1 MQKEVSPGI
10 LNYRS
15 SEIINFQRFELNK
28 IARGKPN
35 LKYLEMKQL
44 VLAFYRKL
52 EDTDLRFERYLK
64 NQIEWQ
70 NRLIA
75 ITGARGTGKTTM
87 LLQHIKESFGN
98 NPEEVLYVSLDN
110 IYFTNH
116 NLYDLADEFYAH
128 GGKELYFDEV
138 HKYPNWAQEIK
149 NVYDDFPRLKIV
161 FTGSSMLQIFK
172 SDADLSRRVRHFQL
186 FGLSFRE
193 FLIFEGLL
201 PKTQLAYSLPDI
213 LENHVSIAQHLN
225 EANTILPAFQRYLK
239 YGYYPY
245 YKEDLSGYNERV
257 LQTFNAV
264 MESDLPVVESID
276 FYSINRIKKLFYIL
290 SEMVPFTPNISQL
303 SQMVDV
309 TRVSLIN
316 YLQLLEKSHSVLLL
330 KQKATGIRQM
340 VKPEKIYLQ
349 NTNYSYA
356 LSAEQPDTGNL
367 RETFF
372 FNQLQ
377 QNHDVTYTEQT
388 DFCVDGK
395 YYFEIGGKNKTAGQI
410 RNLNNAY
417 LALDGLTTGFRNE
430 IPLWL
435 FGFLY

>member
-1 MQKEVSPGI
+1 
-10 LNYRS
+10 
-15 SEIINFQRFELNK
+15 
-28 IARGKPN
+28 
-35 LKYLEMKQL
+35 MKQL
-44 VLAFYRKL
+44 FSAFYRKS
-52 EDTDLRFERYLK
+52 EETDMRFERYLK
-64 NQIEWQ
+64 NQVDWS

-87 LLQHIKESFGN
+87 LLQHIKEQFGN
-98 NPEEVLYVSLDN
+98 NPEDVLYAGLDN
-110 IYFTNH
+110 IYFSSN
-116 NLYDLADEFYAH
+116 NLYSLADDFYSL
-128 GGKELYFDEV
+128 GGKELYLDEV
-138 HKYPNWAQEIK
+138 HKYPTWSQEIK
-149 NVYDDFPRLKIV
+149 NIYDDFPKLKIV

-201 PKTQLAYSLPDI
+201 QKSQTPFSLEEI
-213 LENHVSIAQHLN
+213 LENHVSIAQKLIR
-225 EANTILPAFQRYLK
+225 EITPLPAFYKYLQ

-245 YKEDLSGYNERV
+245 YQEDIAGYGERV
-257 LQTFNAV
+257 LQTFNTV
-264 MESDLPVVESID
+264 MESDLPNVESID

-309 TRVSLIN
+309 TRASLMN

-330 KQKATGIRQM
+330 KQKSTGIRQM

-349 NTNYSYA
+349 NTNYNYA
-356 LSAEQPDTGNL
+356 LSAENPEIGNL

-372 FNQLQ
+372 FNQMQ
-377 QNHDVTYTEQT
+377 QNHKVTYTEQT
-388 DFCVDGK
+388 DFCVDDK
-395 YYFEIGGKNKTAGQI
+395 YYFEIGAKNKTAKQI
-410 RNLNNAY
+410 KNLDNTY

-430 IPLWL
+430 IPLWI

>member
-1 MQKEVSPGI
+1 M
-10 LNYRS
+10 
-15 SEIINFQRFELNK
+15 
-28 IARGKPN
+28 KP
-35 LKYLEMKQL
+35 LFLT
-44 VLAFYRKL
+44 FYRKL
-52 EDTDLRFERYLK
+52 EETNMRFERYLK
-64 NQIEWQ
+64 NQIDWN

-87 LLQHIKESFGN
+87 LLQHIKEQYGN
-98 NPEEVLYVSLDN
+98 HPQDVLYTSLDN
-110 IYFTNH
+110 IYFSAN
-116 NLYDLADEFYAH
+116 NLYSLADDFHAQ
-128 GGKELYFDEV
+128 GGKALYLDEV
-138 HKYPNWAQEIK
+138 HKYPTWSQEIK
-149 NVYDDFPRLKIV
+149 NIYDDFPTLKVV

-172 SDADLSRRVRHFQL
+172 ADADLSRRVRHYQL
-186 FGLSFRE
+186 FGMSFRE
-193 FLIFEGLL
+193 FLIYEGLL
-201 PKTQLAYSLPDI
+201 RKSQEAFSLDKI
-213 LENHVSIAQHLN
+213 LENHLSISQKLT
-225 EANTILPAFQRYLK
+225 EEITPLPAFQKYLQ

-245 YKEDLSGYNERV
+245 YQEDISGYGERV
-257 LQTFNAV
+257 LQTFNTII
-264 MESDLPVVESID
+264 ESDLPNVESVD

-309 TRVSLIN
+309 TRQSLMN
-316 YLQLLEKSHSVLLL
+316 YLQLLEKAHSVLLL

-349 NTNYSYA
+349 NTNYSHA
-356 LSAEQPDTGNL
+356 LSAENPEIGHL

-377 QNHDVTYTEQT
+377 QNHNVTYTEQT

-395 YYFEIGGKNKTAGQI
+395 YYFEIGGKNKNTKQI
-410 RNLNNAY
+410 KDLSNAY
-417 LALDGLTTGFRNE
+417 LALDGLTTGYRNE

>member
-1 MQKEVSPGI
+1 
-10 LNYRS
+10 
-15 SEIINFQRFELNK
+15 
-28 IARGKPN
+28 
-35 LKYLEMKQL
+35 MKQL
-44 VLAFYRKL
+44 FSAFHRKL
-52 EDTDLRFERYLK
+52 EETDMRFERYLK
-64 NQIEWQ
+64 SQIDWN
-70 NRLIA
+70 NRLTA

-87 LLQHIKESFGN
+87 LLQHIKEQYGN
-98 NPEEVLYVSLDN
+98 NPENVLFVSLDN
-110 IYFTNH
+110 IYFSTN
-116 NLYDLADEFYAH
+116 NLYALADVFYSL

-149 NVYDDFPRLKIV
+149 NIYDDFPKLKIV

-172 SDADLSRRVRHFQL
+172 ADADLSRRVRHFQL

-201 PKTQLAYSLPDI
+201 RETQMPFLLEEI
-213 LENHVSIAQHLN
+213 LENHVSIAQKLLR
-225 EANTILPAFQRYLK
+225 EITPLPAFLKYLQ

-245 YKEDLSGYNERV
+245 YQEDIAGYGERV
-257 LQTFNAV
+257 LQTFNTV
-264 MESDLPVVESID
+264 MESDLPNVENID

-303 SQMVDV
+303 SQMVEV
-309 TRVSLIN
+309 TRTSLMN

-330 KQKATGIRQM
+330 KQQATGIRQM

-349 NTNYSYA
+349 NTNYNYA
-356 LSAEQPDTGNL
+356 LSEENPEIGNL

-377 QNHDVTYTEQT
+377 QNHKVTYTKQT
-388 DFCVDGK
+388 DFCIDGK
-395 YYFEIGGKNKTAGQI
+395 YYFEIGGKNKTTRQI
-410 RNLNNAY
+410 KNLDNAF

>member
-1 MQKEVSPGI
+1 M
-10 LNYRS
+10 
-15 SEIINFQRFELNK
+15 
-28 IARGKPN
+28 IAWGD
-35 LKYLEMKQL
+35 
-44 VLAFYRKL
+44 AAYRKL
-52 EDTDLRFERYLK
+52 EETDMRFERYLK
-64 NQIEWQ
+64 SQIDWS
-70 NRLIA
+70 NRLTA

-87 LLQHIKESFGN
+87 LLQHIKELYGN
-98 NPEEVLYVSLDN
+98 NPEDVLFVSLDN
-110 IYFTNH
+110 IYFSTN
-116 NLYDLADEFYAH
+116 NLYSLADDFYSL
-128 GGKELYFDEV
+128 GGKELYLDEV
-138 HKYPNWAQEIK
+138 HKYPTWAQEIK
-149 NVYDDFPRLKIV
+149 NIYDDFPKLKMV

-172 SDADLSRRVRHFQL
+172 ADADLSRRVRHFQL

-201 PKTQLAYSLPDI
+201 RKSQTPFSLEEI
-213 LENHVSIAQHLN
+213 LENHVSIAQKLIR
-225 EANTILPAFQRYLK
+225 EITPLPAFQKYLR

-245 YKEDLSGYNERV
+245 YQEDIAGYGERV
-257 LQTFNAV
+257 LQTFNTV
-264 MESDLPVVESID
+264 MESDLPNVESID

-303 SQMVDV
+303 SRMVEV
-309 TRVSLIN
+309 TRTSLMN

-349 NTNYSYA
+349 NTNYNYA
-356 LSAEQPDTGNL
+356 LSAENPEVGNL

-377 QNHDVTYTEQT
+377 NNHKVTYTEQT
-388 DFCVDGK
+388 DFCIDGK
-395 YYFEIGGKNKTAGQI
+395 YYFEIGGKNKTTKQI
-410 RNLNNAY
+410 KNLDNAF

-430 IPLWL
+430 IPLWI

>member
-1 MQKEVSPGI
+1 MYFVKYI
-10 LNYRS
+10 LYIFA
-15 SEIINFQRFELNK
+15 ENFRN
-28 IARGKPN
+28 
-35 LKYLEMKQL
+35 MKQL
-44 VLAFYRKL
+44 FSAFHRKL
-52 EDTDLRFERYLK
+52 EETDMRFERYLK
-64 NQIEWQ
+64 SQIDWN
-70 NRLIA
+70 NRLTA

-87 LLQHIKESFGN
+87 LLQHIKEQYGN
-98 NPEEVLYVSLDN
+98 NPENVLFVSLDN
-110 IYFTNH
+110 IYFSTN
-116 NLYDLADEFYAH
+116 NLYALADAFYSL

-149 NVYDDFPRLKIV
+149 NIYDDFPKLKIV

-172 SDADLSRRVRHFQL
+172 ADADLSRRVRHFQL

-201 PKTQLAYSLPDI
+201 RKTQMPFLLEEI
-213 LENHVSIAQHLN
+213 LENHVSIAQKLLR
-225 EANTILPAFQRYLK
+225 EITPLPAFLKYLQ

-245 YKEDLSGYNERV
+245 YQEDIAGYGERV
-257 LQTFNAV
+257 LQTFNTV
-264 MESDLPVVESID
+264 MESDLPNVENID

-303 SQMVDV
+303 SQMVEV
-309 TRVSLIN
+309 TRTSLMN

-330 KQKATGIRQM
+330 KQQATGIRQM

-349 NTNYSYA
+349 NTNYNYA
-356 LSAEQPDTGNL
+356 LSAENPEIGNL

-377 QNHDVTYTEQT
+377 QNHKVTYTKQT
-388 DFCVDGK
+388 DFCIDGK
-395 YYFEIGGKNKTAGQI
+395 YYFEIGGKNKTTRQI
-410 RNLNNAY
+410 KNLDNAF

-435 FGFLY
+435 FGFIY

>member
-1 MQKEVSPGI
+1 
-10 LNYRS
+10 
-15 SEIINFQRFELNK
+15 
-28 IARGKPN
+28 
-35 LKYLEMKQL
+35 MKQL
-44 VLAFYRKL
+44 FSAFYRKL
-52 EDTDLRFERYLK
+52 EETDMRFERYLK
-64 NQIEWQ
+64 SQIDWN
-70 NRLIA
+70 NRLTA

-87 LLQHIKESFGN
+87 LLQHIKEQHGN
-98 NPEEVLYVSLDN
+98 NPENVLFVSLDN
-110 IYFTNH
+110 IYFTTN
-116 NLYDLADEFYAH
+116 NLYSLADDFYSL
-128 GGKELYFDEV
+128 GGQELYLDEV
-138 HKYPNWAQEIK
+138 HKYPNWSQEIK
-149 NVYDDFPRLKIV
+149 NIYDDFPKLKIV

-172 SDADLSRRVRHFQL
+172 ADADLSRRVRHYQL

-201 PKTQLAYSLPDI
+201 QKSHNAFLLEDI
-213 LENHVSIAQHLN
+213 LENHVSIAQKLN
-225 EANTILPAFQRYLK
+225 KEAILLPAFQKYLQ

-245 YKEDLSGYNERV
+245 FQEDIAGYGERV
-257 LQTFNAV
+257 LQTFNTV
-264 MESDLPVVESID
+264 MESDLPNVESID

-309 TRVSLIN
+309 TRVSLMN

-330 KQKATGIRQM
+330 RQKATGIRQM

-356 LSAEQPDTGNL
+356 LSAENPEIGNL

-377 QNHDVTYTEQT
+377 QNHKVTYTEQT
-388 DFCVDGK
+388 DFCIDGK
-395 YYFEIGGKNKTAGQI
+395 YYFEIGGKHKSTKQI
-410 RNLNNAY
+410 KGLNNAF
-417 LALDGLTTGFRNE
+417 LALDGITIGFRNE

>member
-1 MQKEVSPGI
+1 
-10 LNYRS
+10 
-15 SEIINFQRFELNK
+15 
-28 IARGKPN
+28 
-35 LKYLEMKQL
+35 MKQL
-44 VLAFYRKL
+44 FSAFYRKL
-52 EDTDLRFERYLK
+52 EDTDMSFERYLK
-64 NQIEWQ
+64 NQINWK

-75 ITGARGTGKTTM
+75 ITGARGTGKTTL
-87 LLQHIKESFGN
+87 LLQHIKEQHGT
-98 NPEEVLYVSLDN
+98 NPENVLFVSLDN
-110 IYFTNH
+110 IYFTRNK
-116 NLYDLADEFYAH
+116 LYSLADDFYSL
-128 GGKELYFDEV
+128 GGKELYLDEV
-138 HKYPNWAQEIK
+138 HKYPTWAQEIK
-149 NVYDDFPRLKIV
+149 NIYDDFPKLKIV

-172 SDADLSRRVRHFQL
+172 ADGDLSRRVRHYQL

-193 FLIFEGLL
+193 FLIYERIL
-201 PKTQLAYSLPDI
+201 KNTQQAFSLEDI
-213 LENHVSIAQHLN
+213 LENHVSIAQKLN
-225 EANTILPAFQRYLK
+225 KEVTILPAFQKYLK

-245 YKEDLSGYNERV
+245 YQEDIAGYGERV
-257 LQTFNAV
+257 LQTFNTV
-264 MESDLPVVESID
+264 IESDLPNVESID

-309 TRVSLIN
+309 TRVSLMN

-330 KQKATGIRQM
+330 KQKATGMRQM

-356 LSAEQPDTGNL
+356 LSAENPEIGNL

-377 QNHDVTYTEQT
+377 QKHKVTYTEHT
-388 DFCVDGK
+388 DFCIDGK
-395 YYFEIGGKNKTAGQI
+395 YYFEIGGKNKSTKQI
-410 RNLNNAY
+410 KKIKNSF
-417 LALDGLTTGFRNE
+417 LALDAITVGFRSE

>member
-1 MQKEVSPGI
+1 
-10 LNYRS
+10 
-15 SEIINFQRFELNK
+15 
-28 IARGKPN
+28 
-35 LKYLEMKQL
+35 MKQL
-44 VLAFYRKL
+44 FSAFYRKL
-52 EDTDLRFERYLK
+52 EETDMRFERYLK
-64 NQIEWQ
+64 NQIDWN
-70 NRLIA
+70 NRLTA

-87 LLQHIKESFGN
+87 LLQQIKEQYGN
-98 NPEEVLYVSLDN
+98 NPENVLFVSLDN
-110 IYFTNH
+110 IYFSN
-116 NLYDLADEFYAH
+116 NRLYSLADDFYSL
-128 GGKELYFDEV
+128 GGKELYLDEV
-138 HKYPNWAQEIK
+138 HKYPNWSQEIK
-149 NVYDDFPRLKIV
+149 NIYDDFPKLKIV

-172 SDADLSRRVRHFQL
+172 ADADLSRRVRHYQL

-201 PKTQLAYSLPDI
+201 QKSHNAFLLEDI
-213 LENHVSIAQHLN
+213 LENHVSIAQKLN
-225 EANTILPAFQRYLK
+225 KEAILLPAFQKYLQ

-245 YKEDLSGYNERV
+245 FQEDIAGYGERV
-257 LQTFNAV
+257 LQTFNTV
-264 MESDLPVVESID
+264 MESDLPNVESID

-309 TRVSLIN
+309 TRTSLMN

-356 LSAEQPDTGNL
+356 LSAENPEIGNL

-377 QNHDVTYTEQT
+377 QNHKVTYTEHT
-388 DFCVDGK
+388 DFCIDGK
-395 YYFEIGGKNKTAGQI
+395 YYFEIGGKNKSAKQI
-410 RNLNNAY
+410 KDLNNAF
-417 LALDGLTTGFRNE
+417 LALDGITVGFRNE

>member
-1 MQKEVSPGI
+1 
-10 LNYRS
+10 
-15 SEIINFQRFELNK
+15 
-28 IARGKPN
+28 
-35 LKYLEMKQL
+35 MKQL
-44 VLAFYRKL
+44 FLAFYRKL
-52 EDTDLRFERYLK
+52 EETDMRFERYLK
-64 NQIEWQ
+64 SQIDWS
-70 NRLIA
+70 NRLTA

-87 LLQHIKESFGN
+87 LLQHIKELYGN
-98 NPEEVLYVSLDN
+98 SPEDVLFVSLDN
-110 IYFTNH
+110 IYFSAN
-116 NLYDLADEFYAH
+116 NLYSLADNFYSL
-128 GGKELYFDEV
+128 GGKELYLDEV
-138 HKYPNWAQEIK
+138 HKYPTWAQEIK
-149 NVYDDFPRLKIV
+149 NIYDDFPKLRMV

-172 SDADLSRRVRHFQL
+172 ADADLSRRVRHFQL

-201 PKTQLAYSLPDI
+201 RKSQMPFSLEEI
-213 LENHVSIAQHLN
+213 LENHVSITQKLIR
-225 EANTILPAFQRYLK
+225 EITPLPAFQKYLQ

-245 YKEDLSGYNERV
+245 YQEDIAGYGERV
-257 LQTFNAV
+257 LQTFNTV
-264 MESDLPVVESID
+264 MESDLPNVEGID

-309 TRVSLIN
+309 TRTSLMN

-340 VKPEKIYLQ
+340 VRPEKIYLQ
-349 NTNYSYA
+349 TTNYNYA
-356 LSAEQPDTGNL
+356 LSAENPEIGNL

-377 QNHDVTYTEQT
+377 QNHKVTYTEQT
-388 DFCVDGK
+388 DFCIDGK
-395 YYFEIGGKNKTAGQI
+395 YYFEIGGKNKATKQI
-410 RNLNNAY
+410 KNLDNAF

-430 IPLWL
+430 IPLWI

>member
-1 MQKEVSPGI
+1 
-10 LNYRS
+10 
-15 SEIINFQRFELNK
+15 
-28 IARGKPN
+28 
-35 LKYLEMKQL
+35 MKQL
-44 VLAFYRKL
+44 FSAFYRKL
-52 EDTDLRFERYLK
+52 EETDMRFERYLK
-64 NQIEWQ
+64 NQIDWN

-87 LLQHIKESFGN
+87 LLQQIKEQYGN
-98 NPEEVLYVSLDN
+98 NPENVLFVSLDN
-110 IYFTNH
+110 IYFSN
-116 NLYDLADEFYAH
+116 NRLYSLADDFYSL
-128 GGKELYFDEV
+128 GGKELYLDEV
-138 HKYPNWAQEIK
+138 HKYPNWSQEIK
-149 NVYDDFPRLKIV
+149 NIYDDFPKLKIV

-172 SDADLSRRVRHFQL
+172 ADADLSRRVRHYQL

-201 PKTQLAYSLPDI
+201 QKSHNAFLLEDI
-213 LENHVSIAQHLN
+213 LENHVSIAQKLN
-225 EANTILPAFQRYLK
+225 KEAILLPEFQKYLQ

-245 YKEDLSGYNERV
+245 FQEDIAGYGERV
-257 LQTFNAV
+257 LQTFNTV
-264 MESDLPVVESID
+264 MESDLPNVESID

-309 TRVSLIN
+309 TRTSLMN

-356 LSAEQPDTGNL
+356 LSAENPEIGNL

-377 QNHDVTYTEQT
+377 QNHKVTYTEHT
-388 DFCVDGK
+388 DFCIDGK
-395 YYFEIGGKNKTAGQI
+395 YYFEIGGKNKSAKQI
-410 RNLNNAY
+410 KDLNNAF
-417 LALDGLTTGFRNE
+417 LALDGITVGFRNE

>member
-1 MQKEVSPGI
+1 
-10 LNYRS
+10 
-15 SEIINFQRFELNK
+15 
-28 IARGKPN
+28 
-35 LKYLEMKQL
+35 MKQL
-44 VLAFYRKL
+44 FSAFYRKL
-52 EDTDLRFERYLK
+52 EDTDMSFERYLK
-64 NQIEWQ
+64 NQINWK

-75 ITGARGTGKTTM
+75 ITGARGTGKTTL
-87 LLQHIKESFGN
+87 LLQHIKEQHGT
-98 NPEEVLYVSLDN
+98 NPENVLFVSLDN
-110 IYFTNH
+110 IYFTSNK
-116 NLYDLADEFYAH
+116 LYSLADDFYSL
-128 GGKELYFDEV
+128 GGQELYLDEV
-138 HKYPNWAQEIK
+138 HKYPTWAQEIK
-149 NVYDDFPRLKIV
+149 NIYDDFPKLKIV

-172 SDADLSRRVRHFQL
+172 ADGDLSRRVRHYQL

-193 FLIFEGLL
+193 FLIYERIL
-201 PKTQLAYSLPDI
+201 KNTQQSFSLEDI
-213 LENHVSIAQHLN
+213 LENHVSIAQKLN
-225 EANTILPAFQRYLK
+225 KEVTILPAFQKYLK

-245 YKEDLSGYNERV
+245 YQEDIAGYGERV
-257 LQTFNAV
+257 LHTFNTV
-264 MESDLPVVESID
+264 IESDLPNVESID

-309 TRVSLIN
+309 TRVSLMN

-330 KQKATGIRQM
+330 KQKATGMRQM

-356 LSAEQPDTGNL
+356 LSAENPEIGNL

-377 QNHDVTYTEQT
+377 QKHKVTYTEHT
-388 DFCVDGK
+388 DFCIDGK
-395 YYFEIGGKNKTAGQI
+395 YYFEIGGKNKSTKQI
-410 RNLNNAY
+410 KKIKNSF
-417 LALDGLTTGFRNE
+417 LALDAITVGFRGE

>member
-1 MQKEVSPGI
+1 
-10 LNYRS
+10 
-15 SEIINFQRFELNK
+15 
-28 IARGKPN
+28 
-35 LKYLEMKQL
+35 MKQL
-44 VLAFYRKL
+44 FLAFYRKL
-52 EDTDLRFERYLK
+52 EETDMCFERYLK
-64 NQIEWQ
+64 SKIDWN

-87 LLQHIKESFGN
+87 LLQHIKDHHDI
-98 NPEEVLYVSLDN
+98 NPQEVLYISLDN
-110 IYFTNH
+110 IYFSTN
-116 NLYDLADEFYAH
+116 NLYSLADDFYSL
-128 GGKELYFDEV
+128 GGKELYIDEV
-138 HKYPNWAQEIK
+138 HKYPTWAQEIK
-149 NVYDDFPRLKIV
+149 NIYDDFPKLKIV

-172 SDADLSRRVRHFQL
+172 ADADLSRRVRHFQL
-186 FGLSFRE
+186 FGMSFRE
-193 FLIFEGLL
+193 FLIYENLL
-201 PKTQLAYSLPDI
+201 SKSQESYSLEEI
-213 LENHVSIAQHLN
+213 LENHISISQKLIK
-225 EANTILPAFQRYLK
+225 EITPLPAFQKYLQ

-245 YKEDLSGYNERV
+245 YKEDVNGYGERV
-257 LQTFNAV
+257 LQTFNTIL
-264 MESDLPVVESID
+264 ESDLPNLESVD

-309 TRVSLIN
+309 TRQSLMN
-316 YLQLLEKSHSVLLL
+316 YLQLLEKAHSVLLL

-356 LSAEQPDTGNL
+356 LSAENPETGNL

-377 QNHDVTYTEQT
+377 QNHKVTYNEQT

-395 YYFEIGGKNKTAGQI
+395 YYFEIGGKNKNTKQI
-410 RNLNNAY
+410 KDLTNAY
-417 LALDGLTTGFRNE
+417 LALDGLTTGYRNE